1 MRRLLDR
8 LDRGFF
14 AEAPAERLALL
25 RLLVGAFALVYLCV
39 RAVHLQ
45 RVGHLPPES
54 FRPIGVVSALSA
66 PLPLWAVRGLVG
78 AAIAA
83 GAAFV
88 AGYRFRVAGPLFSA
102 LLLWVLTYRNSWGMV
117 FHTENLLV
125 LHVIALSLGASA
137 DALSL
142 DARAARR
149 AGAAPPAPDGRYG
162 WPIRLFCAITVASYF
177 IAGVTKLRNSGLDWA
192 FSDILRNYVAYDNV
206 RKIALGDT
214 HSPLGG
220 ALVRY
225 RFLFPP
231 LALASL
237 AMELGAPLALFSRR
251 IAVVFCGA
259 AWLFHLGVLLTM
271 AILFPYPLLGIAF
284 AGFFELEKMRDLRR
298 PRRASMGVGPSRR
311 YAPSSGASSSGS
323 HTT

>member
-8 LDRGFF
+8 LDRAFF
-14 AEAPAERLALL
+14 AEAPAERLAIV
-25 RLLVGAFALVYLCV
+25 RLLVGGFALVYLCV

-45 RVGHLPPES
+45 RVGHLPPEG
-54 FRPIGVVSALSA
+54 FRPIGVISVLSA
-66 PLPLWAVRGLVG
+66 PLPLWAVRGLIG

-88 AGYRFRVAGPLFSA
+88 AGYRFRVSGPLFGA
-102 LLLWVLTYRNSWGMV
+102 LLLWVLSYRNSWGMV

-125 LHVIALSLGASA
+125 LHVIALGLAAAA
-137 DALSL
+137 DAYSL
-142 DARAARR
+142 DARR
-149 AGAAPPAPDGRYG
+149 AGALSASAPPPAPHGRYG
-162 WPIRLFCAITVASYF
+162 WPLRLLCAITVTSYF

-192 FSDILRNYVAYDNV
+192 LSDILRNYVAYDNV

-225 RFLFPP
+225 GFLFPP

-237 AMELGAPLALFSRR
+237 AMELCAPLALFSRR

-298 PRRASMGVGPSRR
+298 PRRA
-311 YAPSSGASSSGS
+311 AP
-323 HTT
+323 T

>member
-1 MRRLLDR
+1 MRRLFAR
-8 LDRGFF
+8 FERAFF

-25 RLLVGAFALVYLCV
+25 RLLVGGFALVYLCV
-39 RAVHLQ
+39 RAVHFQ
-45 RVGHLPPES
+45 RVSHLPPES
-54 FRPIGVVSALSA
+54 FRPVGVVSVLSA
-66 PLPLWAVRGLVG
+66 PLPLWAVQSLLG

-88 AGYRFRVAGPLFSA
+88 AGYRFRVAGPVFGA
-102 LLLWVLTYRNSWGMV
+102 LLLWVLSYRSSWGMV
-117 FHTENLLV
+117 FHTENLLA
-125 LHVIALSLGASA
+125 LHVIALGLGAAA
-137 DALSL
+137 DAHSL
-142 DARAARR
+142 DARAARASSER
-149 AGAAPPAPDGRYG
+149 APAPAPDGRYG
-162 WPIRLFCAITVASYF
+162 WPIRLLCAITVMSYF

-192 FSDILRNYVAYDNV
+192 TSDILRNYIAYDNV

-251 IAVVFCGA
+251 VAVVFCSA

-271 AILFPYPLLGIAF
+271 AILFPYPLLGVAF
-284 AGFFELEKMRDLRR
+284 AGFFELEKIRDPRR
-298 PRRASMGVGPSRR
+298 PRRASAAIGDGRS
-311 YAPSSGASSSGS
+311 
-323 HTT
+323 

>member
-8 LDRGFF
+8 LDRAFF
-14 AEAPAERLALL
+14 AEAPAERLAIV

-45 RVGHLPPES
+45 RVGHLPPEG
-54 FRPIGVVSALSA
+54 FRPIGVVSVLSA
-66 PLPLWAVRGLVG
+66 PLPLWAVRGLIG

-88 AGYRFRVAGPLFSA
+88 AGFKFRVAGPLFGA
-102 LLLWVLTYRNSWGMV
+102 LLLWVLSYRNSWGMV

-125 LHVIALSLGASA
+125 LHVIALGLAPAA
-137 DALSL
+137 DACSL

-149 AGAAPPAPDGRYG
+149 AGPPSAPSAPAPHGRYG
-162 WPIRLFCAITVASYF
+162 WPLRLLCAITVTSYF

-192 FSDILRNYVAYDNV
+192 FSDILRNYIAYDNV

-225 RFLFPP
+225 GFLFPP

-298 PRRASMGVGPSRR
+298 PRRAGP
-311 YAPSSGASSSGS
+311 
-323 HTT
+323 T

>member
-8 LDRGFF
+8 LDRAFF
-14 AEAPAERLALL
+14 AEAPAERLAIV
-25 RLLVGAFALVYLCV
+25 RLLVGGFALVYLCV

-54 FRPIGVVSALSA
+54 FRPVGVISVLSA
-66 PLPLWAVRGLVG
+66 PLPLWAVRGLIG

-88 AGYRFRVAGPLFSA
+88 AGYRFRIAGPLFGA
-102 LLLWVLTYRNSWGMV
+102 LLLWVLSYRNSWGMV

-125 LHVIALSLGASA
+125 LHVIALSLGAAA
-137 DALSL
+137 DAYSL
-142 DARAARR
+142 DARR
-149 AGAAPPAPDGRYG
+149 AGAPPAPDGRYG
-162 WPIRLFCAITVASYF
+162 WPLRLLCAITVTSYF
-177 IAGVTKLRNSGLDWA
+177 IAGITKLRNSGLDWA
-192 FSDILRNYVAYDNV
+192 MSDILRNYVAYDNV

-225 RFLFPP
+225 PFLFPP

-251 IAVVFCGA
+251 VAVVFCSA

-298 PRRASMGVGPSRR
+298 PRRAGP
-311 YAPSSGASSSGS
+311 A
-323 HTT
+323 

>member
-8 LDRGFF
+8 FDRAFF
-14 AEAPAERLALL
+14 AEAPAERLAIL
-25 RLLVGAFALVYLCV
+25 RLLVGGFALVYLCV

-45 RVGHLPPES
+45 RVGHLPPGS
-54 FRPIGVVSALSA
+54 FRPIGVVSVLSA
-66 PLPLWAVRGLVG
+66 PLPLWAVRALIGG
-78 AAIAA
+78 AIAA

-88 AGYRFRVAGPLFSA
+88 AGYRFRVTGPLFSA

-125 LHVIALSLGASA
+125 LHVIALSLGAAA

-149 AGAAPPAPDGRYG
+149 AGVAPPAPDGRYG
-162 WPIRLFCAITVASYF
+162 WPIRLFCAITVTSYF

-192 FSDILRNYVAYDNV
+192 LSDILRNYVAYDNV

-231 LALASL
+231 LALCSL

-251 IAVVFCGA
+251 IAVAFCGA

-298 PRRASMGVGPSRR
+298 PRRAGPASRTGGR
-311 YAPSSGASSSGS
+311 ERLSQAREPL
-323 HTT
+323 

>member
-8 LDRGFF
+8 LDRAFF
-14 AEAPAERLALL
+14 AEAPAERLAIV
-25 RLLVGAFALVYLCV
+25 RLLVGGFALVYLCV

-45 RVGHLPPES
+45 RVGHLPPEG
-54 FRPIGVVSALSA
+54 FRPIGVISALSA
-66 PLPLWAVRGLVG
+66 PLPLWAVRALIG

-88 AGYRFRVAGPLFSA
+88 AGFKFRVAGPLFGA
-102 LLLWVLTYRNSWGMV
+102 LLLWVLSYRNSWGMV

-125 LHVIALSLGASA
+125 LHVIALGLAAAA
-137 DALSL
+137 DAYSL

-149 AGAAPPAPDGRYG
+149 AAAGPPSGSSAPAPHGRYG
-162 WPIRLFCAITVASYF
+162 WPLRLLCAITVTSYF

-192 FSDILRNYVAYDNV
+192 LSDILRNYVAYDNV

-225 RFLFPP
+225 GFLFPP

-298 PRRASMGVGPSRR
+298 PRRAGP
-311 YAPSSGASSSGS
+311 A
-323 HTT
+323 

>member
-1 MRRLLDR
+1 MKRLLQRFDR
-8 LDRGFF
+8 AFF
-14 AEAPAERLALL
+14 AEAPAERLAIL
-25 RLLVGAFALVYLCV
+25 RLLVGGFALVYLCV

-54 FRPIGVVSALSA
+54 FRPIGVVSVLSA
-66 PLPLWAVRGLVG
+66 PLPLWAVQGLIA
-78 AAIAA
+78 AAITA

-88 AGYRFRVAGPLFSA
+88 AGYRFRVFGPVFGA
-102 LLLWVLTYRNSWGMV
+102 LLLWVLSYRSSWGMV

-125 LHVIALSLGASA
+125 LHVIALALAPAA
-137 DALSL
+137 DAYAL

-149 AGAAPPAPDGRYG
+149 AGAAPPEPDGRYG
-162 WPIRLFCAITVASYF
+162 WPIRLLCAITVTSYF
-177 IAGVTKLRNSGLDWA
+177 IAGVTKLRNSGIEWA
-192 FSDILRNYVAYDNV
+192 TSDILRNYVAYDNV

-225 RFLFPP
+225 PFLFPP
-231 LALASL
+231 LAFATLAL
-237 AMELGAPLALFSRR
+237 ELGAPLALFSRR

-298 PRRASMGVGPSRR
+298 PRRAVPASRGRREAPLGPREQIR
-311 YAPSSGASSSGS
+311 
-323 HTT
+323 